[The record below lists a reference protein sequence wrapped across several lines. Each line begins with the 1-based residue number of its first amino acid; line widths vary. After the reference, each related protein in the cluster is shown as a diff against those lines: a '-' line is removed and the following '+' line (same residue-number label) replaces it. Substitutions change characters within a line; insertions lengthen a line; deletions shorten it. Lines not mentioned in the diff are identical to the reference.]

1 VNINFLD
8 VFAGRREEVKSPL
21 MIEDRAVEAEG
32 ESGMSVKRSR
42 QQEPNLF

>member
-8 VFAGRREEVKSPL
+8 VFAGRREEKSVL

-32 ESGMSVKRSR
+32 ASNTSVKRNRR
-42 QQEPNLF
+42 QEVNVF